1 MAHMYLAVMNVN
13 ILFLMQALELNDLL
27 LTSIE
32 AYQDA
37 VRLCAVQWAN
47 RLFPLDHVQV
57 CMGNEC

>member
-1 MAHMYLAVMNVN
+1 MGHRKAGLVDRRYT
-13 ILFLMQALELNDLL
+13 LELNDLL